1 MQAKQVSVLVWGLL
15 VSKYIYIYIYVYLEK
30 TLTSK
35 SSASAFS
42 DSEHSELHLFEVCEF
57 LQVSHMASH
66 GFTSKA

>member
-15 VSKYIYIYIYVYLEK
+15 VSKYIYIYVYLEK